1 MAVNEGTY
9 PADAST
15 AVGLFRIEIG
25 DDTPPVTPG
34 SGETTA
40 EYEFFGDIAL
50 QAFMDAYPDDRNTAM
65 AKALGAMG
73 RKLTIQAQDIQ
84 VDDIKIKTVE
94 RARLFME
101 HADRLLYGSEAADAA
116 TAFEIV
122 PLSTNSSTR
131 TPQGTRDPWPGV
143 M

>member
-9 PADAST
+9 PANAAT

-25 DDTPPVTPG
+25 DDTPPVIPA
-34 SGETTA
+34 SGEDA
-40 EYEFFGDIAL
+40 EYEFFGDVAI
-50 QAFMDAYPDDRNTAM
+50 QAFIDAYPDDRNTAM

-73 RKLTIQAQDIQ
+73 RKLTVQAQDIQ

-122 PLSTNSSTR
+122 PLSTRASNR
-131 TPQGTRDPWPGV
+131 TPQGTRDPWAGV

>member
-1 MAVNEGTY
+1 MAVNEGVY

-15 AVGLFRIEIG
+15 PVGLFRIEIG
-25 DDTPPVTPG
+25 DDTPPVVPSSG
-34 SGETTA
+34 STA
-40 EYEFFGDIAL
+40 EYEFFGDVAI
-50 QAFMDAYPDDRNTAM
+50 QAFIDAYPDDRNTAM

-94 RARLFME
+94 RAKLFLE
-101 HADRLLYGSEAADAA
+101 HSDRLLYGSEAADAA
-116 TAFEIV
+116 TAFEV
-122 PLSTNSSTR
+122 VGLSNYSSTV
-131 TPQGTRDPWPGV
+131 TPQGISDPWPGV